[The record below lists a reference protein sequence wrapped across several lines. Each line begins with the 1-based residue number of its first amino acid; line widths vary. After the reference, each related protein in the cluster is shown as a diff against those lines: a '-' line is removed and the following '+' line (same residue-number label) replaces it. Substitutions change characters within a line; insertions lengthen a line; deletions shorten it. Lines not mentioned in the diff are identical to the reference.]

1 MMLPDGTIKKGMFE
15 NNTFIEE
22 ITEEDENLE
31 SSMYY
36 DDDDEVPRQIQTRNP
51 SMNKR
56 SSKKKKKK
64 IKKNAILPSIDTQLN
79 FADQSGRH
87 YASTRKSKM
96 IRNLSESGLKSN
108 SRFKLSSRSK
118 INASESKMKR
128 SKNTLSLP
136 KIEHKQKE
144 SQLVAKL
151 QGFTNAAKNQAS
163 ERKKLD
169 TYFKSLDRA
178 VQILRQKRQNEL
190 ANRPWIPAG
199 PIHNAQYRPS
209 SKYG

>member
-1 MMLPDGTIKKGMFE
+1 MMLPDGTLKKGMFE

-31 SSMYY
+31 SSMHY
-36 DDDDEVPRQIQTRNP
+36 DDDEVPHHISARNA

-64 IKKNAILPSIDTQLN
+64 IKKNAILPSIDTNLN

-136 KIEHKQKE
+136 KIGQKKNE